1 VIDLEVHERPR
12 EIEPGFQVGRV
23 LPVLQRMHV
32 GPFVF
37 MDHMGPVAHG
47 PGQGVD
53 VRPHPHIGLAT
64 VTYLYEGEV
73 LHRDSLGS
81 EQRIRPG
88 EVNWMT
94 AGEGI
99 VHSERLPPEVR
110 VRGGRAHGVQL
121 WVGLPRAAEH
131 GPPRFEH
138 HAALPV
144 APAGPG
150 SVRVLAGE
158 GFGVRAP
165 VDMGWPVFLADA
177 TLPAGA
183 ELRVPAL
190 PESAAFVASG
200 EVTCEGRRAT
210 VGTLFAFTAKSD
222 ALLRAERPSRVL
234 LLGGEPLDGPR
245 FIWWNFVSSDKERIV
260 EAARAWRAGRFPKVP
275 GDEVEFVPL
284 DTEPRFA
291 QSPT

>member
-1 VIDLEVHERPR
+1 VIDLEIHERRR

-23 LPVLQRMHV
+23 LPVLQRPHV

-37 MDHMGPVAHG
+37 MDHMGPVEHR
-47 PGQGVD
+47 PGQGAD

-81 EQRIRPG
+81 EQRIRPD

-110 VRGGRAHGVQL
+110 ARGGPAHGVQL
-121 WVGLPRAAEH
+121 WVGLPRALERGA
-131 GPPRFEH
+131 PRFEH

-144 APAGPG
+144 ASVGAGN
-150 SVRVLAGE
+150 VRVLAGE
-158 GFGVRAP
+158 GYGVRSP

-177 TLPAGA
+177 VLPAGEA
-183 ELRVPAL
+183 LQVPAL
-190 PESAAFVASG
+190 PESAAFVAAGDVS
-200 EVTCEGRRAT
+200 CDGRRVQA
-210 VGTLFAFTAKSD
+210 GTMLAFAPKSD
-222 ALLRAERPSRVL
+222 GLLRAETPSRVL

-245 FIWWNFVSSDKERIV
+245 YIWWNFVSSDKERIV
-260 EAARAWRAGRFPKVP
+260 EAARAWRAGQFPKVP

-284 DTEPRFA
+284 DSEPRFA
-291 QSPT
+291 QSPP